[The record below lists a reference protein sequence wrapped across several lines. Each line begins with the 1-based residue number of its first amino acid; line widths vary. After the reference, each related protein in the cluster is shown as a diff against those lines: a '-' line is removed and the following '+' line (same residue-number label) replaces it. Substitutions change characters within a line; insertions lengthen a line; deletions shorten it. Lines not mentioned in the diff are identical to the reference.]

1 VHQVD
6 QDGIGSAFQK
16 ILENPSYRKKAQELA
31 REYEKYDAVRIAD
44 ETIQQ
49 VLRGEYKFGE

>member
-1 VHQVD
+1 VD